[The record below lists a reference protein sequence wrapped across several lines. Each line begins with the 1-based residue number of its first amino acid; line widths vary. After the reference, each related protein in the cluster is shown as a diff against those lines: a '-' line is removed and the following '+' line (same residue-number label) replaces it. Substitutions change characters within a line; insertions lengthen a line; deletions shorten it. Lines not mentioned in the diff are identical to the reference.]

1 MPCIPFRQWRPKVAA
16 STFVAPTAW
25 VTGDVTVGEKVSIF
39 FGATLR
45 GDILPVSVGAG
56 SNIQEN
62 ALLHTSQRLTP
73 CVVGEH
79 VTIGHS
85 AIVHGCTVEEHCI
98 IGMGSVILD
107 GARVGRY
114 SIVGAQALVPMNM
127 VIPEGSLVVGVPAK
141 VVRSLTEAEREQIRE
156 SAHHYIEVG
165 AEYRSH
171 FDEQRRG
178 ER

>member
-1 MPCIPFRQWRPKVAA
+1 MPCIPFRQLRPKVAT
-16 STFVAPTAW
+16 SCFVAPTAW
-25 VTGDVTVGEKVSIF
+25 ITGDVIVEEKVSVF
-39 FGATLR
+39 FGATIR
-45 GDILPVSVGAG
+45 GDILPVRIGAG

-62 ALLHTSQRLTP
+62 ALLHTSQHLTP
-73 CVVGEH
+73 CIVGQH

-107 GARVGRY
+107 GARIGRY

-127 VIPEGSLVVGVPAK
+127 VVPEGSLVLGVPAK

-156 SAHHYIEVG
+156 SAEHYIEVG

-171 FDEQRRG
+171 FAEQHRG